1 MGWETLL
8 STTKVLLLSE
18 DQNEVY
24 YLRESLGGYA
34 MVMHARSLAEMASRL
49 ERTQYDVVLCGWP
62 FYQDGWHG
70 ELKNVRERYPDLPV
84 VVLSRADTK
93 QKGMDVMDAA
103 AFDLPTV
110 PSPKPVLLPVVEH
123 ARVSHD
129 ARKMQRAAAAEP
141 AALFAS

>member
-1 MGWETLL
+1 ML

-24 YLRESLGGYA
+24 YLRGSLGSHA
-34 MVMHARSLAEMASRL
+34 VVMHARSLPEMASKL

-84 VVLSRADTK
+84 IVLSRANTK
-93 QKGMDVMDAA
+93 QKWMDVMDAG
-103 AFDLPTV
+103 AFDLLGL
-110 PSPKPVLLPVVEH
+110 PSSKPVLLPALEH

-129 ARKMQRAAAAEP
+129 ARKMQRADAAEP